1 MVNLTSKPKDIFL
14 VCWKVGEAGVVLRPV
29 VGRSVS
35 VFLILF
41 SIDTLQEGRDPRVA
55 SGPELW
61 SSQPGLK
68 NLLADLW
75 LLARSLCYINLSL
88 TKDCKTAN

>member
-1 MVNLTSKPKDIFL
+1 MVNLTSKPKGIFL
-14 VCWKVGEAGVVLRPV
+14 VCWKVGEAGVVLRTV

-61 SSQPGLK
+61 EFSARAEKPPG
-68 NLLADLW
+68 
-75 LLARSLCYINLSL
+75 
-88 TKDCKTAN
+88 